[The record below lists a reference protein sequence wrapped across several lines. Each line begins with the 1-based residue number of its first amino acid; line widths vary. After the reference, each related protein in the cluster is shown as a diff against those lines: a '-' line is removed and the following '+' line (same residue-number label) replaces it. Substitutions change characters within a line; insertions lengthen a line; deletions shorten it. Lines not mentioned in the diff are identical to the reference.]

1 MPALN
6 RQPPTALLWD
16 IDGTLLRGA
25 KGAIDAW
32 CAAAQTE
39 FELALDW
46 RRLDASGS
54 TDLLIARQVCDQ
66 AGEPPTAAGR
76 LLDRYLEELPPRL
89 AEHPPQALNNARA
102 VLTRVAEDPR
112 YGNLFL
118 TGNLRAAARAK
129 LASCGLGDFRW
140 DGGFAEHGPEREAV
154 AAAARDLAIVLCG
167 ESAALVVI
175 GDTPRDIR
183 AARAIGA
190 YVIAVATGSHAPETL
205 AGHNPDAVLAGLPE
219 PEDFISAVE
228 ALVSGRFGGYLT

>member
-6 RQPPTALLWD
+6 RQPSTALLWD

-25 KGAIDAW
+25 KGAIAAW
-32 CAAAQTE
+32 CAAAQAE

-46 RRLDASGS
+46 RCLDASGS
-54 TDLLIARQVCDQ
+54 TDLLIARQVCEQ

-89 AEHPPQALNNARA
+89 ATHPPQVLDNVRS
-102 VLTRVAEDPR
+102 VLTRVAEEPR

-140 DGGFAEHGPEREAV
+140 DGGFAEQGPEREAV
-154 AAAARDLAIVLCG
+154 AAAARDLAVELCG
-167 ESAALVVI
+167 ASAALVVI

-205 AGHNPDAVLAGLPE
+205 AGHNPDVVLAGLPE
-219 PEDFISAVE
+219 PEDFISAIE
-228 ALVSGRFGGYLT
+228 ALVWGRDGSYRT